1 MGTKSK
7 EFPTELLN
15 KYYARGVDLCFD
27 ASPIVCYCGRLAP
40 TRLHIMHCHK
50 FASEVKSK
58 CKELAKAA
66 GEVW

>member
-15 KYYARGVDLCFD
+15 KYYARGVELCD
-27 ASPIVCYCGRLAP
+27 AETPMVCYCGRLA
-40 TRLHIMHCHK
+40 TGLHTMHCSR
-50 FASEVKSK
+50 FASKVKSK